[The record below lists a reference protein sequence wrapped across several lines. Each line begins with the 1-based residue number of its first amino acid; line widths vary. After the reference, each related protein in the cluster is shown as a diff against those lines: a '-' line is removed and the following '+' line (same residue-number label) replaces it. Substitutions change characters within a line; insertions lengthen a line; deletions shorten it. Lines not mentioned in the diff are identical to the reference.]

1 MDGAMVANNL
11 TLESK
16 LLRPDCV
23 YHGHV
28 QQVHGCPGGHRNSSS
43 GVGVAPHW
51 GEVLQTYPPLKEM
64 LGIDELREEQMEEL
78 MRDTRMYIRR
88 NKTLFSGLAVLV
100 MEQPSRVDRWRGWS
114 GQGEV
119 EEAAQYLSICHH
131 LKLLNVDFKIKF
143 LVLSAFN
150 RKFIFLNNSHT
161 FSINI
166 SLFCRSYVF
175 ELWTEHAKLL
185 GNMDLISA
193 LAAFFHLCFTFDLKY
208 AKVSISPLD

>member
-114 GQGEV
+114 GRSGGSC
-119 EEAAQYLSICHH
+119 SILINMSSFEIIKCRFQN
-131 LKLLNVDFKIKF
+131 KIPCFKCI
-143 LVLSAFN
+143 
-150 RKFIFLNNSHT
+150 
-161 FSINI
+161 
-166 SLFCRSYVF
+166 
-175 ELWTEHAKLL
+175 
-185 GNMDLISA
+185 
-193 LAAFFHLCFTFDLKY
+193 
-208 AKVSISPLD
+208 